1 MKRLLSL
8 TLLCA
13 TSSLMALGGE
23 HAYLYKDPRIMGMG
37 GANIAVGGYSTS
49 VFSNPAGLSKLN
61 KENGMVVDILGIG
74 ASTSQ
79 NTLTFLSDIGDVE
92 TDTNVN
98 PNATNDMIALL
109 SKYSGKY
116 FHIGVNNYTSVSN
129 NSDSFAWSV
138 GLLAAGD
145 VNYMVHANGGA
156 SFLET
161 SSRAYG
167 GVVLGGSN
175 KYSTDLGSLDI
186 GIGLKYITQTS
197 YEGGLTI
204 NDLVNNNDIAKYLE
218 DKYKKQSSGFGLDI
232 GAILSPFKE
241 SALHPAIGFS
251 ILNIGSMGMNS
262 SYGAQPMTVNVGA
275 SISPEVPVIE
285 SFTLAVDYVDLLNA
299 NKVRFYDINGLVD
312 SDLSESDF
320 MKRLRIGVG
329 LGLLNS
335 TFLSLKLNAGLYQSA
350 YTAGAEIELALFKV
364 ALTTYQEEVG
374 TGSASNTDRRYMA
387 QIGFGW

>member
-116 FHIGVNNYTSVSN
+116 FHIGANNYTSVSN

-251 ILNIGSMGMNS
+251 ILNIGSMGMDN

-275 SISPEVPVIE
+275 SISPEVPLIE